1 MKNTIGPPVSGDDFA
16 GRRKNLNK
24 AIRLLNNHNSFLI
37 LGIRRTGKSSFLQ
50 QVAYLLKQE
59 DKKNICI
66 ELDCQTFET
75 TLDFYKGL
83 YSAMPKSLQIR
94 FKKLLNDS
102 KQIPTK
108 MVDYL
113 TDNLKSISLL
123 GNKIELHDKLMT
135 YHKPFES
142 IVNRFFKSEQEKV
155 FLFLDELP
163 FFFENIEESS
173 KKVDEIVHILTGLR
187 SWRNTGLAMGITGSL
202 NLSVQLEQLGI
213 SKKLLAGLNTIKLE
227 SFSREESFDFIER
240 LSLSD
245 SYSQWSADITN
256 KLLDLLPDYIPYF
269 LQYSYNEIAVNECK
283 TPQEIEYVF
292 HNDIMSGL
300 FRDFLYQFQERLRIF
315 KGDDLNIAMKILDN
329 IALDENLNLDDLQNK
344 LKSKFDYEILVKLM
358 DNEFISEDQYYHF
371 GLNIIKNWWINKRGL
386 NHKK

>member
-16 GRRKNLNK
+16 GRDKNLNK
-24 AIRLLNNHNSFLI
+24 AIRLLKNHNSFLI

-50 QVAYLLKQE
+50 QVDYLLKQE
-59 DKKNICI
+59 NKKNICV
-66 ELDCQTFET
+66 ELDCSTFET

-83 YSAMPKSLQIR
+83 YRALPKSLQMR

-108 MVDYL
+108 MTDYL
-113 TDNLKSISLL
+113 TDNIKSISLL

-135 YHKPFES
+135 YHKPFED
-142 IVNRFFKSEQEKV
+142 IVNKFFKSEREKV

-173 KKVDEIVHILTGLR
+173 KKTDEIIHILTSLR
-187 SWRNTGLAMGITGSL
+187 SWRNAGLPMGITGSL
-202 NLSVQLEQLGI
+202 NLHKQLEQLGI
-213 SKKLLAGLNTIKLE
+213 SRKLLAGLNTIKLE
-227 SFSREESFDFIER
+227 PFSKKESSDFILELLR
-240 LSLSD
+240 VD
-245 SYSQWSADITN
+245 NYTWWTEEITG

-283 TPQEIEYVF
+283 TQEEVEDVF
-292 HNDIMSGL
+292 HNDIMPGL
-300 FRDFLYQFQERLRIF
+300 FRDFIYQFEERLKIF
-315 KGDDLNIAMKILDN
+315 KGDDLNTAMKILDN
-329 IALDENLNLDDLQNK
+329 IALDKNLNLDGLQKK
-344 LKSKFDYEILVKLM
+344 LKSKFDYEILVRLM
-358 DNEFISEDQYYHF
+358 DNEFVSENQYYHF